1 MSKPMIPLAL
11 VLTLTFAGTAAAQYY
26 NYNPRNTYGNPA
38 PDMTAEARRK
48 GPCGDPWV
56 TLALINVYGRA
67 DPSKCN
73 VALYNGG
80 RWNDFNQLMHA
91 VAKQKGAS
99 GGTAAVPT
107 LTLTDTYHK
116 CSPAANHCEIF
127 SKEKIKVGILTDG
140 NFTPEVPPMVA
151 AGGGNLVGNDGAGM
165 VAAGG
170 GNAVAKMIREKVE
183 MSNVSSLGSRTLLGV
198 SNFRA
203 LKEKTRQK

>member
-1 MSKPMIPLAL
+1 MSKPVISLAI
-11 VLTLTFAGTAAAQYY
+11 VLTLTFAGSAAAQYY
-26 NYNPRNTYGNPA
+26 NPGHSYGNP
-38 PDMTAEARRK
+38 DTHTTAEAKRK

-56 TLALINVYGRA
+56 TLALNAVHGRA

-80 RWNDFNQLMHA
+80 QWSNFNQLVHA

-116 CSPAANHCEIF
+116 CSASSNQCEIF
-127 SKEKIKVGILTDG
+127 SKEKTKVGVLING

-170 GNAVAKMIREKVE
+170 GNAVVKMIREKVE
-183 MSNVSSLGSRTLLGV
+183 ISNVTPLSGRGILGV